1 MLIIIYFQKGPDY
14 PVLKHIKKQTHGS
27 WFNFV
32 EAPMSQFLQKDW
44 YKSVFETVIKFFF
57 S

>member
-44 YKSVFETVIKFFF
+44 YKSAFETVIKFFF